1 MESFFVT
8 LQSPFAYWTGWSL
21 GLVCFEEVRMT
32 VQEVMN
38 NLSDTL
44 LCDDRI
50 LSMPER
56 ELLAT
61 LLRRANSESGSKQ
74 PLAENI
80 ASAVGQIIAERAY
93 GILGNRVVETL
104 LKEPTWSSRFPSRTI
119 PVIRA
124 GTPPT
129 TPPGPVGPGVGPRPP
144 GPGPSG
150 GGPSFM
156 KWAGTPPTTPPSP
169 GPDAGPRPPGPG
181 PSGPGITDEAMQTGA
196 GGVATLEMPE
206 ILPARPLIFNEF
218 LAPAELEALMRY
230 TLERETQFQVSE
242 VISPGVGGVV
252 DYEQRRSRVL
262 MDLSV
267 HKDVI
272 VNRLRASFP
281 RILRMLDHA
290 PFTIARAEAQI
301 TASNHGDFF
310 RSHSDNAQDEVA
322 SREITFVYF
331 FHHEP
336 KRFSGGELRI
346 YDSRWENNSYAPTA
360 NCHTI
365 VPEQNE
371 MVLFNSSLA
380 HEITP
385 VECSTRAFADGRF
398 TVNGW
403 LHR

>member
-1 MESFFVT
+1 
-8 LQSPFAYWTGWSL
+8 
-21 GLVCFEEVRMT
+21 MT
-32 VQEVMN
+32 AQEIVN

-50 LSMPER
+50 LSMSER
-56 ELLAT
+56 ELLSS
-61 LLRRANSESGSKQ
+61 LLQRTNVAPGSKQ
-74 PLAENI
+74 PVADTI
-80 ASAVGQIIAERAY
+80 ASAVGQVIAERAY
-93 GILGNRVVETL
+93 GILGNRIVEKL
-104 LKEPTWSSRFPSRTI
+104 LQEPAWPSRLPSPTL

-129 TPPGPVGPGVGPRPP
+129 TPPGPGSPGVGPRPP
-144 GPGPSG
+144 GPGPG
-150 GGPSFM
+150 GDIT
-156 KWAGTPPTTPPSP
+156 KWAGTPPMSPPGPTPPGPNPDP
-169 GPDAGPRPPGPG
+169 GGPRPPGPG
-181 PSGPGITDEAMQTGA
+181 PGGNQIAQTDATE
-196 GGVATLEMPE
+196 VATLDMPE

-230 TLERETQFQVSE
+230 TLEREKQFQVSE

-262 MDLSV
+262 MDLGE
-267 HKDVI
+267 HKAVI
-272 VNRLRASFP
+272 INRLRASFP
-281 RILRMLDHA
+281 RILRSLDHA
-290 PFTIARAEAQI
+290 SFTIARAEAQI

-310 RSHSDNAQDEVA
+310 HSHSDNAQDEVS

-331 FHHEP
+331 FHREP
-336 KRFSGGELRI
+336 KKFSGGELRI
-346 YDSRWENNSYAPTA
+346 YDSRWENNGYVPTA
-360 NCHTI
+360 NCHAI
-365 VPEQNE
+365 VPGQNE

-385 VECSTRAFADGRF
+385 VECSTKAFADGRF